1 MACGDAQT
9 LGIPLGFGGPYVG
22 FLACSKEHV
31 RKLPGRIVGATTDVD
46 GKRAFVLTL
55 QAREQHIRRE
65 KANSN
70 ICSNQ
75 SLMALYV
82 TIYLSLMGKKG
93 LRQVSDL
100 SYGAAHYLHDRLIE
114 TGLFSEAFN
123 RPFLKEFALHTDIPA
138 DRLQQALLDGG
149 FFGALPTEEG
159 LVTFCATERRTREE
173 IDRMIDLIKQIQL

>member
-1 MACGDAQT
+1 
-9 LGIPLGFGGPYVG
+9 
-22 FLACSKEHV
+22 
-31 RKLPGRIVGATTDVD
+31 
-46 GKRAFVLTL
+46 
-55 QAREQHIRRE
+55 
-65 KANSN
+65 
-70 ICSNQ
+70 
-75 SLMALYV
+75 MALYV

-93 LRQVSDL
+93 LRQVCDL

-159 LVTFCATERRTREE
+159 IVTFCATERRTREE